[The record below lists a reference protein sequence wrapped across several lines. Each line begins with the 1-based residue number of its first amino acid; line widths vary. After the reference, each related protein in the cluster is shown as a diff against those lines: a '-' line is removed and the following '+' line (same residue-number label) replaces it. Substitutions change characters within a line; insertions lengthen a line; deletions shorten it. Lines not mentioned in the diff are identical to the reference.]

1 MPRGTQFGQVIDMFR
16 EEAGLATSRAQ
27 GVQQLGSIKAKLRRV
42 YRRLHADFQWPH
54 LLIERTVTLSAGQRY
69 YSFPAELDF
78 DNVQNTWVQEVD
90 EDHWYP
96 LHYGIDTAHYNTT
109 NSYEGEREDFP
120 SNWKIHENGTFEIWP
135 VPESNG
141 HTVRFFGKARAKPLV
156 DESEVLDLDDDLVIM
171 FAVGEELAR
180 QKSPDAELVLQQAQ
194 VHYSRLRANTQKTAP
209 FKMSPS
215 QDRYSRGPG
224 IRIEYAE
231 RRD

>member
-1 MPRGTQFGQVIDMFR
+1 MPRGTQFSQVIDMFR

-54 LLIERTVTLSAGQRY
+54 LLIERTATLSAGQRY

-78 DNVQNTWVQEVD
+78 DNIQRAWVQEVD
-90 EDHWYP
+90 EEHWYP
-96 LHYGIDTAHYNTT
+96 LHYGIDTEHYNTT

-120 SNWKIHENGTFEIWP
+120 SNWKIYENGQFEIWP
-135 VPESNG
+135 VPESSG
-141 HTVRFFGKARAKPLV
+141 HTVRFFGRARAKPLV
-156 DESEVLDLDDDLVIM
+156 SESEVLDLDDDLIVM

-180 QKSPDAELVLQQAQ
+180 QKSPDAQLVLQQAQ
-194 VHYSRLRANTQKTAP
+194 VHYARLKANTQKTAP
-209 FKMSPS
+209 FKMAPS
-215 QDRYSRGPG
+215 QDRHSRGPG

>member
-42 YRRLHADFQWPH
+42 YRRLHADFAWPH
-54 LLIERTVTLSAGQRY
+54 LRIERTVTLSAGQRY
-69 YSFPAELDF
+69 YSFPADLDF
-78 DNVQNTWVQEVD
+78 DNIERAWVQEVD
-90 EDHWYP
+90 EDHWYD
-96 LHYGIDTAHYNTT
+96 LRYGIDALHYNTT

-120 SNWKIHENGTFEIWP
+120 SNWKLHEDGTFEIWP

-156 DESEVLDLDDDLVIM
+156 SESEILDLDDDLIVM
-171 FAVGEELAR
+171 FAVGEELVR
-180 QKSPDAELVLQQAQ
+180 QKDAQGQFMLEQARA
-194 VHYSRLRANTQKTAP
+194 HYNRLRGNSQKTEP
-209 FKMSPS
+209 FNMKDSSDRMS
-215 QDRYSRGPG
+215 RAPG